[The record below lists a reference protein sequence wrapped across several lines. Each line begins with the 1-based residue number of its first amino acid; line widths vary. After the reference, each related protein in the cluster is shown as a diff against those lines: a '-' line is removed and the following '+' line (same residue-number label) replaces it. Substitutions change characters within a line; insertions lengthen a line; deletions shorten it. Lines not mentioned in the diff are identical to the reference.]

1 MQRDYI
7 MKFLLRHP
15 IVCGIVVPVLAAL
28 FWWWFRP
35 TAKTVVPTSAQ
46 VTRQDLRR
54 VVASTA
60 RIVANLDVD
69 IKCKASGTVV
79 ELPRDISDR
88 VKTGDLLIKL
98 DPVDEQ
104 RAVTQAEN
112 TVKASQAR
120 LVQAKENLSL
130 AEATLRTDTLSAKA
144 ALVSAS
150 ARAKDLRA
158 QALRQQELR
167 QKKLVSQEEA
177 DAIEAN
183 AVQSEAARD
192 QANAT
197 VEALNARTHTLELR
211 RQDVQLSEVQLT
223 TDQLNLENAR
233 QRLRETEIFAPMDG
247 VVTARS
253 VQVGNIVSSG
263 ITNIGGGTAVMTVA
277 DLSRLF
283 ALASVDESDVG
294 TVELGQE
301 VSITVDA
308 FANRRFTG
316 KVVRIATKG
325 LSTSNVVTFEVKIE
339 ILGFDTSGKKSKG
352 PDRPEKERKNKGKH
366 SDSASAP
373 VRLVRD
379 RPQSATNALD
389 VLRPEMTANIEIV
402 TAERLG
408 VLSVPAEA
416 LRRGRGRWTV
426 QVVDEKG
433 ATSDRDVEVGI
444 SDGAATEI
452 LSGLNE
458 GDKVI
463 LQQRNTSSKWQGRG
477 GMGPP
482 HL

>member
-1 MQRDYI
+1 
-7 MKFLLRHP
+7 MKYLWRHK
-15 IVCGIVVPVLAAL
+15 VVFGLVVLVLAAL
-28 FWWWFRP
+28 SWWWTRP
-35 TAKTVVPTSAQ
+35 AAKTAAPTTALVS
-46 VTRQDLRR
+46 RQDLRR

-79 ELPRDISDR
+79 ELPRDVSER
-88 VKTGDLLIKL
+88 VKMGELLIKL

-130 AEATLRTDTLSAKA
+130 AQATLETDTLSAKA
-144 ALVSAS
+144 ALASAV

-158 QALRQQELR
+158 QAMRLKELR
-167 QKKLVSQEEA
+167 EKKLVSQEDA
-177 DAIEAN
+177 DAMEAN

-192 QANAT
+192 QVSAT
-197 VEALNARTHTLELR
+197 VEALKARIHTLELR

-263 ITNIGGGTAVMTVA
+263 ITNIGGGTAAMTVA

-339 ILGFDTSGKKSKG
+339 ILGFDTSGKKSQG
-352 PDRPEKERKNKGKH
+352 PNRLEKERKNKGKH
-366 SDSASAP
+366 SDSATTPSRFAQ
-373 VRLVRD
+373 D
-379 RPQSATNALD
+379 RPRTATGALA
-389 VLRPEMTANIEIV
+389 LLKPEMTANIEIV

-408 VLSVPAEA
+408 VLTVPAEA
-416 LRRGRGRWTV
+416 LRRGRGRWTT
-426 QVVDEKG
+426 QVVDDKG
-433 ATSDRDVEVGI
+433 VTAEREVEVGI

-463 LQQRNTSSKWQGRG
+463 LQQRNSSSKWQGRG

-482 HL
+482 HM

>member
-1 MQRDYI
+1 
-7 MKFLLRHP
+7 MKFLRNHP
-15 IVCGIVVPVLAAL
+15 FVSGFVVLVLAIIL
-28 FWWWFRP
+28 WWWFRP
-35 TAKTVVPTSAQ
+35 TAKAAVPTSSQ

-79 ELPRDISDR
+79 ELPKDISDR

-104 RAVTQAEN
+104 RAVTLAEN
-112 TVKASQAR
+112 TVKASEAR
-120 LVQAKENLSL
+120 VIQAKENLSF
-130 AEATLRTDTLSAKA
+130 AQATLQTDTLSAKA
-144 ALVSAS
+144 ALVSAT

-158 QALRQQELR
+158 QAVRQQELQR
-167 QKKLVSQEEA
+167 KKLVSQEDA
-177 DAIEAN
+177 DAMEAN

-192 QANAT
+192 QASAMLA
-197 VEALNARTHTLELR
+197 ALEARTHTLELR

-253 VQVGNIVSSG
+253 VQVGSIVSSG
-263 ITNIGGGTAVMTVA
+263 ITNIGGGTAVMAVA

-308 FANRRFTG
+308 FPNRRCTG

-339 ILGFDTSGKKSKG
+339 ILGFDTSGKKAKG
-352 PDRPEKERKNKGKH
+352 SDRAGKERKTKGKH
-366 SDSASAP
+366 SDSTSAP

-402 TAERLG
+402 TAERMG

-426 QVVDEKG
+426 QVVDDKG
-433 ATSDRDVEVGI
+433 ATTEREVEVGI
-444 SDGAATEI
+444 SDGATTEI
-452 LSGLNE
+452 LSGLSE